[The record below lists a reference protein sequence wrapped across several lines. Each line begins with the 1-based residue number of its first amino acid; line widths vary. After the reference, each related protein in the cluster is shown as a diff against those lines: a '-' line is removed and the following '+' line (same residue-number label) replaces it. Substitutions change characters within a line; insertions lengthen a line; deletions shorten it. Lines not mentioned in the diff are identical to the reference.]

1 MLTQKEG
8 RLPEEGKTE
17 GWKEKQDTSRHA
29 TTWGSDN
36 LGYMLEWGENT
47 TLEEPTILA
56 LQLVT
61 HMGQPASVVA
71 LLSC

>member
-1 MLTQKEG
+1 MIV
-8 RLPEEGKTE
+8 
-17 GWKEKQDTSRHA
+17 
-29 TTWGSDN
+29 
-36 LGYMLEWGENT
+36 WGENT
-47 TLEEPTILA
+47 PLEEPRSLA

>member
-1 MLTQKEG
+1 
-8 RLPEEGKTE
+8 
-17 GWKEKQDTSRHA
+17 
-29 TTWGSDN
+29 
-36 LGYMLEWGENT
+36 MLEWGENT

>member
-1 MLTQKEG
+1 MQPL
-8 RLPEEGKTE
+8 
-17 GWKEKQDTSRHA
+17 
-29 TTWGSDN
+29 GSDN

-61 HMGQPASVVA
+61 HMGQPESGRCIT
-71 LLSC
+71 LLLAIA